1 MPPALAGGVALLERA
16 VGYTLGCLRLVTDES
31 MGNATPCRD
40 WDLRALLAHLDDAL
54 IALAEAANLGRV
66 GLDPV
71 APVPGDPAA
80 AVRARAG
87 ELLGA
92 WMGEPAAGPVSVA
105 GAPMTA
111 VVVAGAG
118 ALEIAVHGWDVARAC
133 GHDRPLP
140 PALAAEMLELSALF
154 VTAADR
160 PERFAAPIAVPA
172 GASAGDRLL
181 AFLGRRACSH
191 SPGLVSRD

>member
-1 MPPALAGGVALLERA
+1 MPGTLAGGVDLLERSVSYA
-16 VGYTLGCLRLVTDES
+16 LGCLRLVTDGA
-31 MGNATPCRD
+31 MANATPCRD

-54 IALAEAANLGRV
+54 TALAEAAEFGRV
-66 GLDPV
+66 GLEPV
-71 APVPGDPAA
+71 PPVPGDPAA

-92 WMGEPAAGPVSVA
+92 WAGEPHADLVSVA

-111 VVVAGAG
+111 GVIAGAG
-118 ALEIAVHGWDVARAC
+118 ALEVAVHGWDVARAC

-140 PALAAEMLELSALF
+140 PALAAEMLGLSALF

-160 PERFAAPIAVPA
+160 PERFAAPIEPPG
-172 GASAGDRLL
+172 GAEPGDRLL
-181 AFLGRRACSH
+181 AFLGRRA
-191 SPGLVSRD
+191 

>member
-1 MPPALAGGVALLERA
+1 MPPPPGALAGGADLLERA
-16 VGYTLGCLRLVTDES
+16 VSYALGCLRLVTAGA
-31 MGNATPCRD
+31 MANATPCRD

-54 IALAEAANLGRV
+54 TALAEAAESGRV

-71 APVPGDPAA
+71 PPVPGDPAA

-92 WMGEPAAGPVSVA
+92 LAGEPHAGLVSVA

-111 VVVAGAG
+111 AIIAGAG
-118 ALEIAVHGWDVARAC
+118 ALEVAVHGWDVARAC

-140 PALAAEMLELSALF
+140 PALAVEMLDLSALF
-154 VTAADR
+154 VTADDR
-160 PERFAAPIAVPA
+160 PERFAAPIELTREAAP
-172 GASAGDRLL
+172 GDRLL
-181 AFLGRRACSH
+181 AFLGRRA
-191 SPGLVSRD
+191 